1 MSVNVSTT
9 LWYCVYCKK
18 RRKVVKSLATNDCLT
33 NWVAGLTPE
42 ERVEHARKAGLASAK
57 KRYQHRLQKDILKD
71 ILSLECDDAEAVN
84 ALKALGLDESFANA
98 ANLAVLRRAV
108 RGDVESLRY
117 IRDTIGEKPR
127 DSLEIGNLDGKPL
140 ATIDMSSMTDD
151 ELRALIASR
160 SEAGEP

>member
-1 MSVNVSTT
+1 MADNG
-9 LWYCVYCKK
+9 Y
-18 RRKVVKSLATNDCLT
+18 LT
-33 NWVAGLTPE
+33 SWSASLTPE
-42 ERVEHARKAGLASAK
+42 ERSEHARKAGLASAA

-71 ILSLECDDAEAVN
+71 ILSLECDDKEAVN

-108 RGDVESLRY
+108 KGDVESLRY

-127 DSLEIGNLDGKPL
+127 DGLEIGNLDGKPL
-140 ATIDMSSMTDD
+140 ATIDMSTMTDD

-160 SEAGEP
+160 RDAGEA

>member
-1 MSVNVSTT
+1 MADNG
-9 LWYCVYCKK
+9 Y
-18 RRKVVKSLATNDCLT
+18 LT
-33 NWVAGLTPE
+33 SWSASLTPE
-42 ERVEHARKAGLASAK
+42 QRVEHARKAGLASAA

-71 ILSLECDDAEAVN
+71 ILSLECDDQEAVN

-108 RGDVESLRY
+108 KGDVESLRY

-127 DSLEIGNLDGKPL
+127 DGLEIGNLDGKPL
-140 ATIDMSSMTDD
+140 ATIDMSTMTDD

-160 SEAGEP
+160 RDAEEA

>member
-1 MSVNVSTT
+1 MI
-9 LWYCVYCKK
+9 LCKLDK
-18 RRKVVKSLATNDCLT
+18 TKKVVISLPSNEYLMR
-33 NWVAGLTPE
+33 WVESMTPE
-42 ERVEHARKAGLASAK
+42 QRSEHARQAGLASAK

-71 ILSLECDDAEAVN
+71 ILSLECDDDEAVK

-108 RGDVESLRY
+108 KGDVESLRY

-127 DSLEIGNLDGKPL
+127 DGLEIGNLDGKPL
-140 ATIDMSSMTDD
+140 ATIDMSSLTDD

-160 SEAGEP
+160 RDAETD

>member
-1 MSVNVSTT
+1 VV
-9 LWYCVYCKK
+9 LCK
-18 RRKVVKSLATNDCLT
+18 LT
-33 NWVAGLTPE
+33 RNTSREVLRVADNGYLTSWSASLTPE
-42 ERVEHARKAGLASAK
+42 ERSEHARKAGLASAA

-71 ILSLECDDAEAVN
+71 ILSLECDDKEAVN

-108 RGDVESLRY
+108 KGDVESLRY

-127 DSLEIGNLDGKPL
+127 DGLEIGNLDGKPL
-140 ATIDMSSMTDD
+140 ATIDMSTMTDD

-160 SEAGEP
+160 RDAEEA

>member
-1 MSVNVSTT
+1 MASNE
-9 LWYCVYCKK
+9 Y
-18 RRKVVKSLATNDCLT
+18 LT
-33 NWVAGLTPE
+33 RWVESLTPE
-42 ERVEHARKAGLASAK
+42 ERSEHARKAGLASAK

-71 ILSLECDDAEAVN
+71 ILSLECDDTEAVN

-108 RGDVESLRY
+108 KGDVESLRY

-127 DSLEIGNLDGKPL
+127 DGLEIGNLDGKPL
-140 ATIDMSSMTDD
+140 ATIDMSTMTDD

-160 SEAGEP
+160 RDAGEA

>member
-1 MSVNVSTT
+1 MPSNEY
-9 LWYCVYCKK
+9 LM
-18 RRKVVKSLATNDCLT
+18 R
-33 NWVAGLTPE
+33 WVESMTPE
-42 ERVEHARKAGLASAK
+42 QRSEHARQAGLASAK

-71 ILSLECDDAEAVN
+71 ILSLECDDDEAVK

-108 RGDVESLRY
+108 KGDVESLRY

-127 DSLEIGNLDGKPL
+127 DGLEIGNLDGKPL

-160 SEAGEP
+160 RDAETD